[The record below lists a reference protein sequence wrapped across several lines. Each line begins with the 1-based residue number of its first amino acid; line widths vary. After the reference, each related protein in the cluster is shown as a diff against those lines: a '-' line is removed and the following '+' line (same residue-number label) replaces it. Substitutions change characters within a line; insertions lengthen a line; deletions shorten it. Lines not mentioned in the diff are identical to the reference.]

1 MQHPTRFS
9 WHVIATAALILPA
22 AFSSPSVAGMRQ
34 DLKSC
39 TAAQGRAAT
48 AACTRVMNSGRLPR
62 KQFYIGYF
70 NRGSAY
76 RRAGDSN
83 RALADFN
90 RALKRKPGFVR
101 GYIMRAVTY
110 DDLGNHDK
118 ALADLNEAVRRDGKS
133 WSALFIRATVL
144 RAEKRY
150 DDALDDLR
158 KGAKLK
164 PSKVKVR
171 LLRALIL
178 ADRGD
183 IAEAR
188 DEINDVI
195 TEGNAIPEAFY
206 VRAEIAFAENRLEA
220 ARTDVDKAIK
230 RAPTLV
236 AAHALKGRIL
246 DARGDAVGAEKA
258 YRKARQLPVDGF
270 EVRPARRLAR
280 AGLNAKAA
288 KAKRSK
294 SGADVALNASA
305 GKVECKRFLP
315 ATGTII
321 TADCDD

>member
-1 MQHPTRFS
+1 MQHPTRLS
-9 WHVIATAALILPA
+9 WYAIAVAALILPG
-22 AFSSPSVAGMRQ
+22 AFSSPGVAGMRQ
-34 DLKSC
+34 DLNSC
-39 TAAQGRAAT
+39 TAAQGAASA

-62 KQFYIGYF
+62 AQFYIGYF

-76 RRAGDSN
+76 RRAGDTN

-90 RALKRKPGFVR
+90 RVLKRKPGFVR
-101 GYIMRAVTY
+101 GHIMRAVTY
-110 DDLGNHDK
+110 DDLGDRDK
-118 ALADLNEAVRRDGKS
+118 ALADLNEAVRRDGKN

-158 KGAKLK
+158 KASKLK
-164 PSKVKVR
+164 PDKVKLR
-171 LLRALIL
+171 LLRALVL

-183 IAEAR
+183 VAEAR

-195 TEGNAIPEAFY
+195 TEGNGIPEAFY
-206 VRAEIAFAENRLEA
+206 VRAEIAFAENRLDA

-230 RAPTLV
+230 RAPKLV

-246 DARGDAVGAEKA
+246 DARGDATGAREA
-258 YRKARQLPVDGF
+258 YRKARELPVDGF
-270 EVRPARRLAR
+270 EVRPARRLAA
-280 AGLNAKAA
+280 AGLSATATSSKPAK
-288 KAKRSK
+288 S
-294 SGADVALNASA
+294 SDVALNAGT

-321 TADCDD
+321 TADCED